1 MHNHELE
8 ERLLNFSVRCSKLC
22 RALPTRQYYDA
33 DHVAK
38 QLLRAAT
45 HAGFHYPE
53 ARAAESTRDFLHK
66 LKVML
71 KELRES
77 HAELRYI
84 QRMGYLSPDRVQPLV
99 KEANELV
106 AIFTSATKKIA
117 AKMVHKTEA
126 KKVG

>member
-8 ERLLNFSVRCSKLC
+8 ERLMDFSVRCSKLC
-22 RALPTRQYYDA
+22 RALPTRKYYDA

-53 ARAAESTRDFLHK
+53 ARSAESTKDFLHK

-77 HAELRYI
+77 RAELKYI
-84 QRMGYLSPDRVQPLV
+84 QRMEYLAPGRVQPLV
-99 KEANELV
+99 QEANELI
-106 AIFTSATKKIA
+106 AMFTAGTKKLSD
-117 AKMVHKTEA
+117 KMVQRSVA
-126 KKVG
+126 QKVG